1 MVRFFGMLWLVLFA
15 CCGGIDSR
23 AVLLDPL
30 DVVLPKGG
38 IQVFVA
44 RVIGGDGSGVDWS
57 VGEEERGGRIS
68 TGGVYTAP
76 TVEGTYHVVARS
88 HSDRSK
94 RKSATITVNNLSVS
108 VSVSPS
114 QARVTSAGTQAF
126 VATVINTTNQHVV
139 WSVQIGGGTITPDGL
154 YTAPPVAGTYLV
166 TATSEADSSRSGTA
180 TVVVQGE

>member
-15 CCGGIDSR
+15 SCGGIDSR

-57 VGEEERGGRIS
+57 VDEEERGGRIT

-76 TVEGTYHVVARS
+76 TVEGR
-88 HSDRSK
+88 
-94 RKSATITVNNLSVS
+94 IT
-108 VSVSPS
+108 
-114 QARVTSAGTQAF
+114 
-126 VATVINTTNQHVV
+126 
-139 WSVQIGGGTITPDGL
+139 
-154 YTAPPVAGTYLV
+154 
-166 TATSEADSSRSGTA
+166 SSREAIRTA
-180 TVVVQGE
+180 ARERAQPLQ